1 MAPPL
6 PSPAPDTCVLYLIRH
21 GATANNLAN
30 PPRLQGRRG
39 DPELSDDGLEQARKT
54 GQWLSNVPLAAVYSS
69 PLIRARQTAAPVA
82 AAHRLDVQV
91 VDELIEVD
99 VGNWD
104 GRDWQEIERSEG
116 EAYRRFIDDPGINP
130 YFGGENM
137 NQVVARV
144 APAFQQLMSSH
155 LGQAIAVVAHNVVN
169 RCYMAHLIGI
179 PMSRA
184 RSVPQHN
191 CGINLLHFRD
201 GKAKVVTIN
210 LQHHLA

>member
-1 MAPPL
+1 M
-6 PSPAPDTCVLYLIRH
+6 YLVRH

-39 DPELSDDGLEQARKT
+39 DPELSVDGHQQARKT
-54 GQWLSNVPLAAVYSS
+54 GQWLSNFPLTAVYSS

-82 AAHRLDVQV
+82 AAHQLEVQV
-91 VDELIEVD
+91 VDDLIEVD

-104 GRDWQEIERSEG
+104 GRDWQEIERGEP
-116 EAYRRFIDDPGINP
+116 EAYRRFIDDPGENP
-130 YFGGENM
+130 YAGGENM
-137 NQVVARV
+137 NQVIARV
-144 APAFQQLMSSH
+144 EPAFHQLMSSH

-179 PMSRA
+179 PMPRA

-191 CGINLLHFRD
+191 CGINVLRFRG
-201 GKAKVVTIN
+201 GKAKVITIN
-210 LQHHLA
+210 LEHHLA